1 MAILDVAAVVGD
13 LWHFVAL
20 LLLDLLAVN
29 WTVVESHLLMLGLI
43 VRLYCLI
50 LVDMMFLHV
59 CDHRLVSAL
68 DLRLHN
74 LGQFS
79 LALILW
85 VTKALLSD
93 QSVELLNHRS

>member
-13 LWHFVAL
+13 LRHFVAL

-43 VRLYCLI
+43 IRLYCLI

-59 CDHRLVSAL
+59 CDNRLVSAL

-74 LGQFS
+74 LG
-79 LALILW
+79 
-85 VTKALLSD
+85 
-93 QSVELLNHRS
+93 